1 MLLMSAFN
9 WILIIGLP
17 LLVVAYIVGTKVKDK
32 YY

>member
-1 MLLMSAFN
+1 MLLMSTFN

-17 LLVVAYIVGTKVKDK
+17 VLVVAYIVGTKIKDK